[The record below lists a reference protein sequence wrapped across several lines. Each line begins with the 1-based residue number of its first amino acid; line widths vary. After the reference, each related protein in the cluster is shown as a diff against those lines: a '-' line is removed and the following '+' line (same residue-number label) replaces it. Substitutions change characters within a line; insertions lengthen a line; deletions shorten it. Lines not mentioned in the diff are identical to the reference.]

1 MLYTGEMKTYLV
13 GGAVRD
19 ELLGTPVKDRD
30 FVVVG
35 QTPDAMQARGYKA
48 VGKGFPVFLHPRT
61 NEEYALAR
69 TEKKVGRGHCGF
81 EVVADPTVTLEDDL
95 ARRDL
100 TINAIARD
108 TATQQLV
115 DPYGGVAD
123 LQAGVLRHVSS
134 AFAEDPLRV
143 LRVARFAARY
153 AHKGFSVHPDTL
165 DLMSRM
171 VSGGELSDLTP
182 ERVWGEVSKALA
194 GPSPSVFFSVLR
206 SVGALAVIAPEVDR
220 LYGVPQV
227 AEHHPEI
234 DTGVHTEMVID
245 QAARHAPG
253 QVDVAFAALVHD
265 LGKGLTPSD
274 QWPRHLDHEKNGV
287 PPVLELCAR
296 WKVPT
301 ACKELAQ
308 AVCAYHL
315 HAHRALE
322 MRPGSLLDLLE
333 KIGAIRQPGRLEP
346 YLQACLADARGR
358 LGFEDRPYP
367 QADYLRAV
375 QAAALSVTS
384 EPYRQAGKQGLELGH
399 AIRIGRLEAISR
411 VRATQRQAE
420 HTPARPKM
428 C

>member
-1 MLYTGEMKTYLV
+1 MLYTGKMKTYLV

-35 QTPDAMQARGYKA
+35 QTPEAMLARGYKA
-48 VGKGFPVFLHPRT
+48 VGKGFPVFLHPHT
-61 NEEYALAR
+61 SEEYALAR
-69 TEKKVGRGHCGF
+69 TERKVGRGHCGF
-81 EVVADPTVTLEDDL
+81 EVVADPTVSLEDDL

-108 TATQQLV
+108 TSTQQIV

-123 LQAGVLRHVSS
+123 LQAGVLRHVSE

-153 AHKGFSVHPDTL
+153 AHKGFLVHPDTAE
-165 DLMSRM
+165 LMSRM
-171 VSGGELSDLTP
+171 VAGGELSDLTP

-194 GPSPSVFFSVLR
+194 GPRPSVFFSVLR

-234 DTGVHTEMVID
+234 DTGIHTEMVID

-253 QVDVAFAALVHD
+253 QVEVAFAALVHD

-287 PPVLELCAR
+287 SPVLDLCAR

-315 HAHRALE
+315 HAHRAME
-322 MRPGSLLDLLE
+322 MRPGSLLELLE
-333 KIGAIRQPGRLEP
+333 NIGAIRQPGRLEP
-346 YLQACLADARGR
+346 YLLACLADARGR
-358 LGFEDRPYP
+358 LGFDDRPYP

-375 QAAALSVTS
+375 QTAALSVTS
-384 EPYRQAGKQGLELGH
+384 EPYRAAGKQGVELGQ
-399 AIRIGRLEAISR
+399 AIKIGRLEAISR
-411 VRATQRQAE
+411 VRAAQRQSDQS
-420 HTPARPKM
+420 PARPKM